1 MVRDTARCC
10 GEITMTRCKHLDGWF
25 DEQSKHLSCVEKY
38 TGIEFV
44 TGNKYSLKQKLLW
57 LIRGGY

>member
-1 MVRDTARCC
+1 MI
-10 GEITMTRCKHLDGWF
+10 GGINMTRCKYLDGWF
-25 DEQSKHLSCVEKY
+25 DEQSNRLSCVEKY